1 MRRALAI
8 AGLLLA
14 VGLVIAWPA
23 TGDDG
28 GDYLVRGYFDNGS
41 FLVPGEEVRV
51 AGATVGVIEDVDV
64 SQDDEL
70 VSLEDGGVRE
80 PGKAVI
86 VMRIDDDGFKD
97 FREDASCL
105 IRPQSLIGE
114 RFVDCKPTQPRAPGS
129 EAPPEL
135 EEIEDGE
142 PGEGQRFLPLENNG
156 KSVDL
161 DLINNIQRAPYRDRF
176 RLIFNELGAALAAR
190 GDDLAAIVDRANPAL
205 RETNQVV
212 NILAQQNRQL
222 ASLASNGDAVLEPLA
237 RERTSI
243 TGFFRNAGVSGQAAA
258 ERSDDIEE
266 GLAKFPRTL
275 REVRL
280 TMANL
285 KKFADEGTPLS
296 EDIAA
301 AGPDFSKA
309 TQKLGPFAN
318 ATVPALQTLGDAGEA
333 AGPKLVASDSVI
345 VDLRDQLNNTKPAAE
360 NLASFLDTF
369 ARTNGFQYLMDFI
382 YYSSSSINGFDPF
395 GHLLRASLQITPC
408 LDYAPAPFPGCEVF
422 FSGVA
427 PAAAA
432 QKAQLAKMVRAARAR
447 EGNRS
452 AIAPSDS
459 KPVLPDLSPGDSP
472 LAPPSPGEQPVNPVS
487 PEPPPPTPDSQSGQ
501 DPDQQLTPEER
512 AQARRYMKGQQLT
525 MRQARML
532 LRFLMGGTA

>member
-8 AGLLLA
+8 AGLLVA
-14 VGLVIAWPA
+14 VGLTVAWPA

-28 GDYLVRGYFDNGS
+28 GEYLVRAYFDNGS
-41 FLVPGEEVRV
+41 FLVEDEEVRI
-51 AGATVGVIEDVDV
+51 AGANVGVIKEVDV
-64 SQDDEL
+64 SRDYEL
-70 VSLEDGGVRE
+70 VSLEDGGIRQ

-86 VMRIDDDGFKD
+86 VMAIEDDGFKD

-129 EAPPEL
+129 ELPPEL
-135 EEIEDGE
+135 EVIEDGE
-142 PGEGQRFLPLENNG
+142 RGEGQRFLPVENNG

-161 DLINNIQRAPYRDRF
+161 DLINNINRVPYRDRF
-176 RLIFNELGAALAAR
+176 RLILNELGAALAAR

-212 NILAQQNRQL
+212 NILAQQSQQL
-222 ASLASNGDAVLEPLA
+222 ADLASNGDAVLEPLA

-296 EDIAA
+296 EDLAA
-301 AGPDFSKA
+301 AGADFSRA

-318 ATVPALQTLGDAGEA
+318 NTVPALQTLGDAAET
-333 AGPKLVASDSVI
+333 AGPKLIAADPVI
-345 VDLRDQLNNTKPAAE
+345 VDLRDQANNTKPAAE

-369 ARTNGFQYLMDFI
+369 EKTKGFQYLMDFI
-382 YYSSSSINGFDPF
+382 YYSSSSINAFDQF
-395 GHLLRASLQITPC
+395 GHYLRANLQITPC
-408 LDYAPAPFPGCEVF
+408 LDYVTSLFPGCETKF
-422 FSGVA
+422 GDVA
-427 PAAAA
+427 QTVA
-432 QKAQLAKMVRAARAR
+432 QQASLPKLLQAARAAEAR
-447 EGNRS
+447 NGTS
-452 AIAPSDS
+452 AKLAPS
-459 KPVLPDLSPGDSP
+459 KPVLPTLTPEKKDP
-472 LAPPSPGEQPVNPVS
+472 LAPAPPGDAAPIAPIA
-487 PEPPPPTPDSQSGQ
+487 PDGPALTPGAGTTDGQ
-501 DPDQQLTPEER
+501 TTPEEN
-512 AQARRYMKGQQLT
+512 AAARRRLKGSKLT
-525 MRQARML
+525 MGQAKML
-532 LRFLMGGTA
+532 LRFLFGGTA

>member
-14 VGLVIAWPA
+14 LGLAVAWPA

-28 GDYLVRGYFDNGS
+28 GKYLIRAYFDNGS
-41 FLVPGEEVRV
+41 FLVPGEEVRI
-51 AGATVGVIEDVDV
+51 AGANVGVIEEVDV
-64 SQDDEL
+64 SRDDEL
-70 VSLEDGGVRE
+70 VSLEDGGIRA
-80 PGKAVI
+80 PGKAVV
-86 VMRIDDDGFKD
+86 VMAIDDDGFKD

-114 RFVDCKPTQPRAPGS
+114 RFVDCEPTQPHAPGS
-129 EAPPEL
+129 ELPPEL

-142 PGEGQRFLPLENNG
+142 PGAGQRFLPVENNG

-161 DLINNIQRAPYRDRF
+161 DLINNINRVPYRDRF

-190 GDDLAAIVDRANPAL
+190 GDDLAEIVDRANPAL

-212 NILAQQNRQL
+212 NILAQQNQQL
-222 ASLASNGDAVLEPLA
+222 ADLASNGDAVLEPLA

-285 KKFADEGTPLS
+285 RKFADEGTPLS

-301 AGPDFSKA
+301 AAPDFSRA

-318 ATVPALQTLGDAGEA
+318 NTVPALQTLGAA
-333 AGPKLVASDSVI
+333 AVPAGPKLVASDPVI
-345 VDLRDQLNNTKPAAE
+345 VDLRDQAANTKPAAE

-369 ARTNGFQYLMDFI
+369 AKTKGFQYLMDFI
-382 YYSSSSINGFDPF
+382 YYSSSSINGFDQF
-395 GHLLRASLQITPC
+395 GHFLRANLQATSC
-408 LDYAPAPFPGCEVF
+408 LDYVAAPYSGCESFFAGASSSSASAQKAALAKSVKAAKIQAKKGPTPAPAPTIPE
-422 FSGVA
+422 
-427 PAAAA
+427 
-432 QKAQLAKMVRAARAR
+432 LT
-447 EGNRS
+447 
-452 AIAPSDS
+452 
-459 KPVLPDLSPGDSP
+459 PDTPDP
-472 LAPPSPGEQPVNPVS
+472 LAPDAPGEQPPAD
-487 PEPPPPTPDSQSGQ
+487 PQ
-501 DPDQQLTPEER
+501 DPDAAPPFTPDGGAFDEGDADR
-512 AQARRYMKGQQLT
+512 GGPSARRLKGSQLS
-525 MRQARML
+525 MREAKML
-532 LRFLMGGTA
+532 LRFLFGGTA